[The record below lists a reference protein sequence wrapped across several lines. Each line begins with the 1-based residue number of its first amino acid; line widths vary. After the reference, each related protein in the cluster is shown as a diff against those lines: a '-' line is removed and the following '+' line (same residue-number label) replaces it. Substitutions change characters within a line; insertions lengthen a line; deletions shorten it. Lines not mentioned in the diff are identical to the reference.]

1 MSDQMSSNSHC
12 KYKIRGGIVKKLTPR
27 AKFIATADEKRI
39 KQLLWDVAEQ
49 ASNHDP
55 EHHEWLTDISK
66 CLNKD
71 LPKIDNRLDIIER
84 QLERIGAPQ
93 YRKVRKGF
101 YAEIV
106 RGPKSAKALK
116 D

>member
-1 MSDQMSSNSHC
+1 MS
-12 KYKIRGGIVKKLTPR
+12 KKLTPC
-27 AKFIATADEKRI
+27 ADFIKNADEKRI
-39 KQLLWDVAEQ
+39 RTIVWNTMIQ
-49 ASNHDP
+49 ASSHDP
-55 EHHEWLTDISK
+55 EHHKWLTDITNV
-66 CLNKD
+66 LNND
-71 LPKIDNRLDIIER
+71 LKEIETRLDIIER

-93 YRKVRKGF
+93 YRKIKGGV